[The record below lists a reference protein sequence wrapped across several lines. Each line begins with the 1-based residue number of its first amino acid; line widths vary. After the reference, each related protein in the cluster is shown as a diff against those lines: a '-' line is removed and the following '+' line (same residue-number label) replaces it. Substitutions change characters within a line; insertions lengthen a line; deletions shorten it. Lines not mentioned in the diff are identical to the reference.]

1 MVEDANAELA
11 ERLQQAVAAVLR
23 WASRPAVRDRLWP
36 GDLSFVPTPTD
47 VWLLDLLADEGAA
60 RMTALARRQGVDKS
74 TITLQVKRLMAAGLV
89 QRSRDPSDG
98 RAALVGVSEAGER
111 VRMRVRRAG
120 SELLAEHLADW
131 SAADRAVFVELLGRF
146 AADLSGVRAT
156 ELPSV
161 HDDR

>member
-1 MVEDANAELA
+1 MAEDVNAELA

-60 RMTALARRQGVDKS
+60 RMTVLARRQGVDKS

-89 QRSRDPSDG
+89 QRSPDPSDG
-98 RAALVGVSEAGER
+98 RASLVGVTDAGER
-111 VRMRVRRAG
+111 VRIRVRRAG
-120 SELLAEHLADW
+120 SDLLAEQLTDW
-131 SAADRAVFVELLGRF
+131 SAEDRAAFVELLGRF
-146 AADLSGVRAT
+146 AADLSVAGAAEWSSAR
-156 ELPSV
+156 
-161 HDDR
+161 DDR